1 MSALLDAQRR
11 FAGALRG
18 VAGEAAMLPLLAGDD
33 ERNRTLLGIYR
44 GNSVA
49 NANAALTLAYPV
61 CRMLTGDEY
70 FDGLARHH
78 WAESPSHDGDLNRYG
93 AGFAEFLACFEPARA
108 LPYLPDVARLE
119 WSVHVAASAADATP
133 LGGEAFAGLDAD
145 TLAAVRLRLL
155 PGFALHDSPWPV
167 ADIWL
172 QHQPEADG
180 ALDIDLSVAQCAVIW
195 RDGFR
200 VRVAA
205 LDGGMHLFWTE
216 IASGAALGDAWA
228 RASAHDAGFDLA
240 AEIERA
246 LAAGWLHALDMQGE
260 SP

>member
-18 VAGEAAMLPLLAGDD
+18 AAGESAMLPLLAGDD
-33 ERNRTLLGIYR
+33 ERNRALLGIYR

-49 NANAALTLAYPV
+49 SAHAALTLAYPV
-61 CRMLTGDEY
+61 CRMLTGDDY
-70 FDGLARHH
+70 FAGLARGH
-78 WAESPSHDGDLNRYG
+78 WAESPSRDGDLNRYG
-93 AGFAEFLACFEPARA
+93 AGFADFLTRFEPVRA
-108 LPYLPDVARLE
+108 LPYLPDLARLE
-119 WSVHVAASAADATP
+119 WSVHVAMSAADATP
-133 LGGEAFAGLDAD
+133 LGGEAFARLDAD
-145 TLAAVRLRLL
+145 ALAAVRLRPV

-172 QHQPEADG
+172 QHQPEAG
-180 ALDIDLSVAQCAVIW
+180 GTLDIDLSAAQCAVVW

-205 LDGGMHLFWTE
+205 LDRGMHLFWTD
-216 IASGAALGDAWA
+216 IAGGAALGEAWA
-228 RASAHDAGFDLA
+228 SASAHDAGFDLA
-240 AEIERA
+240 AAIECA
-246 LAAGWLHALDMQGE
+246 LAAGWLLALDMQGE